1 MRPEL
6 SGEEVASSRSRRVG
20 APAGVVLE
28 SEGAQVTVEL
38 LGGRYRIE
46 RLLGRGGMGEVYRA
60 FDTRRDR
67 LVALKVLSD
76 TADEGYARRL
86 RREADLV
93 KRLAHPHIVDLLDSG
108 DSDGRL
114 YLAMRLV
121 DGSDLRRV
129 LGTGP
134 LDPPR
139 AVRVLAQVAE
149 ALDTAH
155 EAGIV
160 HRDVKPANI
169 LIGPDEDAHLTDFGI
184 ARPLDA
190 EATRLTRTGSYVGSL
205 DYIAPEQLRGQGV
218 AGTADVY
225 ALACVLYECLTGTVP
240 FPADDPAAKL
250 AAQLNDPPAAPSVF
264 DPRIPPALDMVVATG
279 MDKDP
284 HRRFATAGEL
294 MSAAAAALAE
304 VPMVAPAGS
313 TADATAPGGDGT
325 PGQEALVR
333 AIVSV
338 AARRRRGPEQPGT
351 ETTSSSGAAAA
362 EPGTAELSPYP
373 GLRSFSSSEA
383 VWFHGRDGEITDL
396 LVRLSR
402 QSAGSGPLMVVGAS
416 GTGKSSLLHAGLFPV
431 LDEAGGVWSRVVL
444 TPGEHPVDTL
454 ATRIAATTGADPA
467 FLATEIRER
476 PDGFG
481 RWCRPAAGGTGESDG
496 RRLMVV
502 VDQFEQLFTDGAEP
516 ADREAF
522 ATALA
527 HAWPATVVLA
537 LRADYIPDCIQLSPL
552 IAALEVPVVVGPL
565 GPESLREVI
574 TAPAH
579 RAGLRLEDGL
589 AERLIR
595 DARSRDGS
603 GIGPGTLPRLAH
615 ALHETW
621 RNRSGQ
627 LLSLRGYEATGGVD
641 RAVAISADQL
651 YGRLDAEDG
660 TALRAGLLRLVNVL
674 PDGALARRRADR
686 AELAERALSALVDA
700 RLVSVDDD
708 GVRLAHD
715 ALLTAWPRLRG
726 WVEEDQQDLLLRQ
739 RLDETA
745 RTWRDSGHDRG
756 DLYRGGRLA
765 AVTEWAA
772 RRQDLT
778 ALEREF
784 LHASNR
790 DQERATRRLR
800 TAAATLATLL
810 VVALVAGGL
819 ALNARGEADHQAR
832 IALSRQL
839 AAESL
844 ALAEWDPA
852 GAREAALKAWHAAPT
867 SQARGAL
874 LSADALTEVTD
885 SDSGLNPATAVD
897 VSADGALI
905 AVGGTGRSGNTV
917 TVRNTR
923 TGQTVPLAD
932 ADLGEDTVQ
941 TVRFSPDGSM
951 LAVAVFGDPGV
962 RLWETTDGRFLTT
975 LRPSAPAD
983 GEVVLGPL
991 AWHPDGTAI
1000 AAQSIGDDG
1009 SRMGSWNPRTGA
1021 FRYWLTTYEGEA
1033 AFDAAYGD
1041 GGDRLA
1047 VGRTNAGVELWN
1059 PVTSTLIDRSTAHRG
1074 GLPPGD
1080 TSRPGAVVAF
1090 SGSGM
1095 FLASASPADPLI
1107 RLHDPVDGADVG
1119 TIKDRTRGAADA
1131 AAGPR
1136 TLTFSGDG
1144 TQLLTAT
1151 GANVVVWDPV
1161 DRKRLGSYPK
1171 GTLEGSAGGQAVLA
1185 LATSNDSSTVVAARA
1200 GGTVTRWRSS
1210 APWYRAPRGA
1220 VLDVAFAPDGEHA
1233 AAVDGTGALHTW
1245 NWKTGRPRSAPR
1257 KLTAAGLAVA
1267 YTPDGTRV
1275 AGAQDGTITVD
1286 RPRGEPTTLTLGGAH
1301 LTGGVAL
1308 SADGSLL
1315 AAAGS
1320 GHPNADTGTD
1330 SGGGTTAAGRVYVW
1344 ALATGKRLAV
1354 LPLETG
1360 PASAVAFSPDGTRLL
1375 AVSSGTTLDAP
1386 GGADQKGDKPVTLST
1401 WHTTDLGAR
1410 PAVTGLSDD
1419 VTDAVYTPDGESVV
1433 TASVAGTIDLRDA
1446 TTGKLRRTFGEHPS
1460 AVRALAMSPDGTT
1473 LATATTD
1480 DAAVRL
1486 WDLADGTLTA
1496 RLTSGS
1502 GFEVN
1507 ALAFAPDGTALA
1519 RGGTDATVAL
1529 WRLDTDDAVQRL
1541 CRSIPG
1547 TPADELGCG

>member
-1 MRPEL
+1 M
-6 SGEEVASSRSRRVG
+6 A
-20 APAGVVLE
+20 
-28 SEGAQVTVEL
+28 VEL
-38 LGGRYRIE
+38 LGGRYRLE

-60 FDTRRDR
+60 FDTRCDR
-67 LVALKVLSD
+67 LVALKILSD
-76 TADEGYARRL
+76 TADESYARRL

-108 DSDGRL
+108 GSDGRL

-134 LDPPR
+134 LDPHR
-139 AVRVLAQVAE
+139 AVRVLTQVAE
-149 ALDTAH
+149 ALDAAH

-169 LIGPDEDAHLTDFGI
+169 LIGPGEDAHLTDFGI
-184 ARPLDA
+184 ARPLGT
-190 EATRLTRTGSYVGSL
+190 EATRLTRTGSFVGSL
-205 DYIAPEQLRGQGV
+205 DYIAPEQLRGQNV
-218 AGTADVY
+218 TGTADVY
-225 ALACVLYECLTGTVP
+225 ALACVLYECLTGKVP

-284 HRRFATAGEL
+284 RRRFATAGEL

-304 VPMVAPAGS
+304 VSVVEPAGS
-313 TADATAPGGDGT
+313 TTDATAPGGDGT

-338 AARRRRGPEQPGT
+338 AAKRRRGPEQPGI
-351 ETTSSSGAAAA
+351 ETTSSSGAAEAG
-362 EPGTAELSPYP
+362 PGTAELCPYP

-402 QSAGSGPLMVVGAS
+402 QSSGSGPLMVVGAS

-431 LDEAGGVWSRVVL
+431 LDEAGGIWSRVVL
-444 TPGEHPVDTL
+444 TPGEYPVNTL
-454 ATRIAATTGADPA
+454 ATRIAAVTGADPA
-467 FLATEIRER
+467 FLAAEIRER
-476 PDGFG
+476 PDRFG
-481 RWCRPAAGGTGESDG
+481 RWCRPAAGDIGEPDS

-502 VDQFEQLFTDGAEP
+502 VDQFEQVFTDGAEP

-537 LRADYIPDCIQLSPL
+537 LRADYIPDSIQLSPL
-552 IAALEVPVVVGPL
+552 MPALEAPVVVGPL

-579 RAGLRLEDGL
+579 GAGLRLEDGL

-621 RNRSGQ
+621 RNRSGH
-627 LLSLRGYEATGGVD
+627 LLTLSGYEATGGVD

-651 YGRLDAEDG
+651 YGRLGAEGG
-660 TALRAGLLRLVNVL
+660 TALRAALLRLVNVL
-674 PDGALARRRADR
+674 PDGGLARRRANR
-686 AELAERALSALVDA
+686 ADLTEQALSALVDA

-739 RLDETA
+739 RLDESA
-745 RTWRDSGHDRG
+745 RNWRDSGHDRG

-765 AVTEWAA
+765 AATEWAA

-784 LHASNR
+784 LHASGR

-819 ALNARGEADHQAR
+819 ALNARREADHQAR

-874 LSADALTEVTD
+874 LSADALTDVTEF
-885 SDSGLNPATAVD
+885 DSGLNAATAVD
-897 VSADGALI
+897 VSADGTLV
-905 AVGGTGRSGNTV
+905 AVGGTGPSGNTV
-917 TVRNTR
+917 TVTNMR
-923 TGQTVPLAD
+923 TGRRVPLAA

-941 TVRFSPDGSM
+941 AVRFSPDGAL

-962 RLWETTDGRFLTT
+962 RVWETTDGQFLTALKT
-975 LRPSAPAD
+975 SSPED

-991 AWHPDGTAI
+991 AWHPDGTTVT
-1000 AAQSIGDDG
+1000 AQSIGDDG

-1021 FRYWLTTYEGEA
+1021 FQHWLTSHEQEA
-1033 AFDAAYGD
+1033 ASDAAYSD

-1047 VGRTNAGVELWN
+1047 VGRTDAGVELWN
-1059 PVTSTLIDRSTAHRG
+1059 PATSTLIDRTAAHRNR
-1074 GLPPGD
+1074 LPPDD
-1080 TSRPGAVVAF
+1080 TTRPTAVVAF
-1090 SGSGM
+1090 SGSGT

-1107 RLHDPVDGADVG
+1107 RLHDPVSGADAG
-1119 TIKDRTRGAADA
+1119 TIKDRTRSAADA

-1161 DRKRLGSYPK
+1161 DRKRLGTYPK
-1171 GTLEGSAGGQAVLA
+1171 GTLGGSSAGQAVVA
-1185 LATSNDSSTVVAARA
+1185 LAASSDSSTVVAARA
-1200 GGTVTRWRSS
+1200 GGTVTRWLRS
-1210 APWYRAPRGA
+1210 APWYEAPRGA

-1233 AAVDGTGALHTW
+1233 AAVDGEGALHTW
-1245 NWKTGRPRSAPR
+1245 NWKSGRTDTPPRQ
-1257 KLTAAGLAVA
+1257 LTAAGLSVTYA
-1267 YTPDGTRV
+1267 PDGTRIT
-1275 AGAQDGTITVD
+1275 GAQDGTITVD
-1286 RPRGEPTTLTLGGAH
+1286 RPRGQPTRLTLEGGR
-1301 LTGGVAL
+1301 LTGGMAL
-1308 SADGSLL
+1308 SADGALL

-1320 GHPNADTGTD
+1320 GPTDADTRTD
-1330 SGGGTTAAGRVYVW
+1330 SGEDTTVSGRVYVW
-1344 ALATGKRLAV
+1344 ALATGKRLAELDLDTG
-1354 LPLETG
+1354 LP
-1360 PASAVAFSPDGTRLL
+1360 SAVAFSPDGTRLL
-1375 AVSSGTTLDAP
+1375 AVSSDTPSDTLGDDDDKGGT
-1386 GGADQKGDKPVTLST
+1386 PVTLST
-1401 WHTTDLGAR
+1401 WPTADLGAR
-1410 PAVTGLSDD
+1410 PTVTGLDDD
-1419 VTDAVYTPDGESVV
+1419 VTDAVYTSDGESVV
-1433 TASVAGTIDLRDA
+1433 TASVAGTIEIRDA

-1460 AVRALAMSPDGTT
+1460 GVRALAMSPDGTT

-1480 DAAVRL
+1480 DAAVWL
-1486 WDLADGTLTA
+1486 WDFADGTLRA

-1507 ALAFAPDGTALA
+1507 ALAFFPDGTALA
-1519 RGGTDATVAL
+1519 RGGTDAAVAL
-1529 WRLDTDDAVQRL
+1529 WRLDVDDAVQRL
-1541 CRSIPG
+1541 CDSIPG
-1547 TPADELGCG
+1547 TPAGELGCG